1 MVCRRHFCI
10 LKDRPGRITGI
21 DGNVPVPFKRKI
33 RQKKGNGFPMCID
46 GKVDGILNLLFLV
59 KTGKQH
65 TENVRFQVRYRFPWM
80 GTVKTHRRERKSS
93 GRKICTD
100 G

>member
-1 MVCRRHFCI
+1 MFCRRHFRI

-33 RQKKGNGFPMCID
+33 GQKKGNGFPMCID

-59 KTGKQH
+59 KPENSTQRTCDSRSDTGSH
-65 TENVRFQVRYRFPWM
+65 GWIP
-80 GTVKTHRRERKSS
+80 
-93 GRKICTD
+93 
-100 G
+100 